1 MSKQFKSKP
10 CAYCGEAQA
19 SSTADHVFAR
29 NFFLKRDRMNLPKVP
44 ACEACNRKKSELEHY
59 LTTVLPF
66 GGLHATSGE
75 NLTTHV
81 PGRLANNQK
90 LHRELGAGFVKR
102 LPLPAL
108 GVDGAAVIP
117 FDGEKLNE
125 LYGMIGRGLSWYVW
139 QLILD
144 PNTTVLSYS
153 LNAYGEALFNKLF
166 SLEGKQRVSRDLGNG
181 TAFYEGVLVNQGGI
195 ICAWRIR
202 FYGGVLLSEGEIG
215 KENTTSSGGV
225 LIGNP
230 PST

>member
-1 MSKQFKSKP
+1 MSKQFKFKP
-10 CAYCGEAQA
+10 CVYCAGAQV

-29 NFFLKRDRMNLPKVP
+29 QFFLEADRGNLPKVP

-59 LTTVLPF
+59 LATVLPF
-66 GGLHATSGE
+66 GGLHAASGE
-75 NLTTHV
+75 NLTTQV
-81 PGRLANNQK
+81 PKRLAKNQR
-90 LHRELGAGFVKR
+90 LHRKLGAGFVKR
-102 LPLPAL
+102 PSSPTL
-108 GVDGAAVIP
+108 GVDGAAIIP

-125 LYGMIGRGLSWYVW
+125 LYGMIGRGLSWHVW
-139 QLILD
+139 QLTLE
-144 PNTTVLSYS
+144 PNTVVLSYS
-153 LNAYGEALFNKLF
+153 LNAYGEALFSKLL
-166 SLEGKQRVSRDLGNG
+166 SLEGKQRVSCDLGNG
-181 TAFYEGVLVNQGGI
+181 TIFYEGVLINQGGA